1 MKTVR
6 EKWIDAAKALAADKH
21 ASVACPVCMKAD
33 LVVADTL
40 TQDGTK
46 TSRSLSC
53 GACGA
58 RNEILLSRAS

>member
-21 ASVACPVCMKAD
+21 ASVPCPVCSKAD
-33 LVVADTL
+33 LEVVDTL
-40 TQDGTK
+40 SPDGTK

-53 GACGA
+53 SACGA
-58 RNEILLSRAS
+58 RNEILLPS